1 MDRGRLRVPRRGGHH
16 AGGDERCGTQGQAC
30 PPPRGRLALPRPAGL
45 TPIDSGAPQ
54 PYSSPLSIG
63 PAARRSPADIQSPRN
78 TSYQLDSAPSSPAPF
93 RNSTTRSRNIRPTG
107 ITFLSRRQ
115 VNPESPKGSA
125 GSSHVEERTTG
136 GTPWQGESEEK
147 RSKLELELDGSQRRS
162 LPPCGIHG
170 PGDPFER
177 ESTGRPQGR
186 ARRLFPLR
194 KAPFGP

>member
-1 MDRGRLRVPRRGGHH
+1 HR
-16 AGGDERCGTQGQAC
+16 TSWT
-30 PPPRGRLALPRPAGL
+30 PRPAHPPRLGIV
-45 TPIDSGAPQ
+45 PRDPGIS
-54 PYSSPLSIG
+54 
-63 PAARRSPADIQSPRN
+63 ARPGS
-78 TSYQLDSAPSSPAPF
+78 L
-93 RNSTTRSRNIRPTG
+93 
-107 ITFLSRRQ
+107 FLSRRQ

-186 ARRLFPLR
+186 ARRAEER
-194 KAPFGP
+194 RVGKDRRVRGSTGEERTRQC